1 MKNFTVKITE
11 VIKNLPKKV
20 GAVAVALLLFNLT
33 SYAQPSTSQT
43 YSTAGTFTFVVNA
56 GYTATVKIEAWGG
69 GGCGFIIKGGGGG
82 AYASMTNVVL
92 SPGSYT
98 VTVGAGGVRLP
109 AAFPSVAQG
118 SDGGSSSF
126 VISGSSTLTANGGRG
141 SNPVSTSSAGIGGAA
156 SSGAGITSFQG
167 GNGSF
172 SGSGGGSATATGP
185 GGNGNDNGTG
195 GIGQGNGGNASQNG
209 FAPGGGSGFDQN
221 TNTVGGDGQVIV
233 TVIASALP
241 VSLLYFRAKA
251 TQNTEGNAVGLAWAT
266 ASELNAKN
274 FKRER
279 SRDLKTFE
287 LVAIVK
293 AAGNTTA
300 QQEYTLTDPKPSFG
314 TSYYRLTQIDFDG
327 TPHFYNPVA
336 VIIEDKALPFG
347 VFPNPVN
354 NKVFNL
360 KVESADE
367 AQITLHN
374 LLGSAVAIQTSK
386 ISETVVEVKPQ
397 SELGIGTYIVTIQ
410 GLAGKKSYKLVVGQ

>member
-1 MKNFTVKITE
+1 MKNFTIKITKE
-11 VIKNLPKKV
+11 VQNLSKKV
-20 GAVAVALLLFNLT
+20 GAVAVALLLFNLA

-43 YSTAGTFTFVVNA
+43 YSAAGTFTFVVNT

-69 GGCGFIIKGGGGG
+69 GGGAFGGGAGGG

-98 VTVGAGGVRLP
+98 VTVGAGGVRFGNMFGPL
-109 AAFPSVAQG
+109 G
-118 SDGGSSSF
+118 GRDGGNSSF
-126 VISGSSTLTANGGRG
+126 VISGSSTLTANGGGG
-141 SNPVSTSSAGIGGAA
+141 SSFPGAGAGGAA
-156 SSGAGITSFQG
+156 TVGVGVTSFQG
-167 GNGSF
+167 GNGSDALPGGF
-172 SGSGGGSATATGP
+172 GGAGGGSATATAA
-185 GGNGNDNGTG
+185 GGNASGETG
-195 GIGQGNGGNASQNG
+195 GIGQGNGGNRDQNG
-209 FAPGGGSGFDQN
+209 FAPGGGAGGFSSGI
-221 TNTVGGDGQVIV
+221 GGTGQVIV
-233 TVIASALP
+233 TVLSSALP
-241 VSLLYFRAKA
+241 VSLLYFKAKA

-274 FKRER
+274 FKIER
-279 SRDLKTFE
+279 SRDLKAFE
-287 LVAIVK
+287 LVATVK

-336 VIIEDKALPFG
+336 VIIEDKTLPFG

-354 NKVFNL
+354 NKVFSL

-367 AQITLHN
+367 AQITLYN

-397 SELGIGTYIVTIQ
+397 LELAVGTYIITVQ
-410 GLAGKKSYKLVVGQ
+410 GLAGKKGYKLVVGQ